1 MFVFLL
7 CVHIGSGKTFTLL
20 TLAYAVVHR
29 PIYTIIFKNDLL
41 VPFERITKVY
51 SVAQFFMELL
61 KMNYMSYINFVDQ
74 LSARLSRSDYIKV
87 IAHLISMIRTIDLR
101 NTLIFIDEYTVINK
115 SLLFVLLVIFK
126 HYRVGCVISGDKNQ
140 LQTIGDSKNTKTIT
154 SYGIVSLFADEII
167 NFTKNERCG
176 SATYNDKIKLVSAY
190 SSSKKLNDFGY
201 ALVSAILFENLYGI
215 AKFSDTFLAST
226 HRSLA
231 IKQHTM
237 VVEQKNGDEPIH
249 PAFYVADT
257 ANKITTRYPK
267 NVQEYITWGQRMK
280 ASASQPKPLTPST
293 VYPFKFL
300 AYLPLQVG
308 AIYYVYEFSES
319 CLGQLIA
326 VNHEDRIMTLKMCD
340 TGNVVYVRPSS
351 KFERVIFEEHLQ
363 WLKESAEGPPYKIL
377 NYPIYPA
384 RFMTIHRCQG
394 CTITDRINIDLCESN
409 FQALYVAMS
418 RVKQQSQ
425 IISITIPK
433 QLAHAL
439 TVIVNFKEY
448 ADPDCA
454 LSMNTV
460 KSRLHSNY
468 HVYRPKTGMCN
479 EYFRLVLRFIA
490 EPAERQTIRR
500 EILSTLK
507 SGTIS
512 EVIRPPNIGGGGGGG
527 DNRVVAEDDEGL
539 ITLLVDNLDILKRL
553 SLWPNQDR
561 MFWLHEWMRVH
572 PEFIGDRLLMSND
585 TTKYTSIES
594 LRMLHEHTRLK
605 TLPLHETC
613 EESIRRQCNISS
625 TRNDRLDIETNDM
638 GYVQAAT
645 AFQKDLYDR
654 IKSENGVTE
663 DWLRETLMTIDTEE
677 DAAAAAAAEAGA
689 TITDTTSSPQKRETM
704 HEYRG
709 IKRQRRLVVRQT

>member
-1 MFVFLL
+1 M
-7 CVHIGSGKTFTLL
+7 
-20 TLAYAVVHR
+20 
-29 PIYTIIFKNDLL
+29 
-41 VPFERITKVY
+41 PFEQITKVY

-87 IAHLISMIRTIDLR
+87 IAHLMSMFRTIDLR

-115 SLLFVLLVIFK
+115 SLLFVLLTIFK

-140 LQTIGDSKNTKTIT
+140 LQTIGDSKNTKTVT
-154 SYGIVSLFADEII
+154 SFGIVSLFADKTI

-176 SATYNDKIKLVSAY
+176 SATYNDKIELVAQY

-215 AKFSDTFLAST
+215 AQFSDTYLAST

-237 VVEQKNGDEPIH
+237 TVEQPENVVPMY
-249 PAFYVADT
+249 YVSDVNT
-257 ANKITTRYPK
+257 ISKSVTYPK
-267 NVQEYITWGQRMK
+267 NVEDYISWGRRMN
-280 ASASQPKPLTPST
+280 ASANQQKTLTPST

-300 AYLPLQVG
+300 AYLPLHIG
-308 AIYYVYEFSES
+308 ATYYVYEFSES
-319 CLGQLIA
+319 CLGKLINM
-326 VNHEDRIMTLKMCD
+326 NHKDQIMTLKMCES
-340 TGNVVYVRPSS
+340 GNIVHVRPSS

-363 WLKESAEGPPYKIL
+363 WLKESSEGKPSKIL

-409 FQALYVAMS
+409 YQALYVAMS
-418 RVKQQSQ
+418 RVKNQSQ

-448 ADPDCA
+448 ADPDCV
-454 LSMNTV
+454 LTIDTI
-460 KSRLHSNY
+460 KSRINSNY
-468 HVYRPKTGMCN
+468 HMYRPKATTY
-479 EYFRLVLRFIA
+479 EYYFKQVFRFIA
-490 EPAERQTIRR
+490 KPEERQAIRR

-507 SGTIS
+507 SGTVS
-512 EVIRPPNIGGGGGGG
+512 EVIKPPSTNDRQITT
-527 DNRVVAEDDEGL
+527 EDDEGL
-539 ITLLVDNLDILKRL
+539 ITLLMDNLDVMKRL

-572 PEFIGDRLLMSND
+572 PEFIGDRLLKSNE
-585 TTKYTSIES
+585 TTKYTYIES
-594 LRMLHEHTRLK
+594 LRMLHEHTGLK

-613 EESIRRQCNISS
+613 EESIHRQCNISS
-625 TRNDRLDIETNDM
+625 TKNDKLVIEENEM
-638 GYVQAAT
+638 GYVQAVSV
-645 AFQKDLYDR
+645 FQKRLYDK
-654 IKSENGVTE
+654 IKAQNVTE
-663 DWLRETLMTIDTEE
+663 TWLIEQLETIDTE
-677 DAAAAAAAEAGA
+677 AEATKA
-689 TITDTTSSPQKRETM
+689 DVQHKRKAVALNASEFK
-704 HEYRG
+704 G
-709 IKRQRRLVVRQT
+709 IKRQRLTPRKTMN